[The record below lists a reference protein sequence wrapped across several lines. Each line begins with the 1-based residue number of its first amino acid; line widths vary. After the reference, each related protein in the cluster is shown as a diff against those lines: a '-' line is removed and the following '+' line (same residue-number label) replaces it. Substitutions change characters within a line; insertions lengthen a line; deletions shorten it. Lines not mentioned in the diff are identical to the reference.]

1 MLSRS
6 QFWSI
11 EHQIRKEFFSL
22 FRANRAQSIK
32 LSYRSNH
39 VHTPICS
46 SLASVKT
53 LPVTWDMKERAFMF
67 ILILFLAFTIFA
79 GGVQAL
85 FLRSVQRSPVRF
97 MPIAVTVAGLLSCVA
112 ACMCWLGTDSSG
124 ADEEAQALLL
134 FLGLLL
140 GGAFIGCAASILFD
154 VRKK

>member
-53 LPVTWDMKERAFMF
+53 LPVTWDMKE
-67 ILILFLAFTIFA
+67 

-85 FLRSVQRSPVRF
+85 FLRSAQRSPVRF
-97 MPIAVTVAGLLSCVA
+97 IPIAVTVAGLLSCAV
-112 ACMCWLGTDSSG
+112 ACMCRVGTVSSS
-124 ADEEAQALLL
+124 ADAEVQALSL

-154 VRKK
+154 MRKK

>member
-1 MLSRS
+1 M
-6 QFWSI
+6 
-11 EHQIRKEFFSL
+11 
-22 FRANRAQSIK
+22 
-32 LSYRSNH
+32 Y
-39 VHTPICS
+39 T
-46 SLASVKT
+46 
-53 LPVTWDMKERAFMF
+53 
-67 ILILFLAFTIFA
+67 LILFLAFAFFA